1 MIPTSLIPLSDEDR
15 PHQRFHLVVL
25 LLLLA
30 NIAVF
35 IYQISLGSDGFARFV
50 YQYGVIPYEITRV
63 TDLPPTI
70 DYPVWIT
77 IFTSMFMHGSILHIA
92 FNMLYLWVFGDNV
105 EDAMGPGGFLMF
117 YVICGIGAVAAQIA
131 ISPGSQTP
139 MVGASGA
146 IAGVLAAYLVLFPG
160 GRVRVLT
167 FIVIIPIF
175 FRLPALIVIGFW
187 VIAQLVS
194 GYVSL
199 GPSAQNAAGGG
210 GVAYFAH
217 IGGFFTGLVLVWF
230 FRKR

>member
-1 MIPTSLIPLSDEDR
+1 MIPGSLIPLSDEDR
-15 PHQRFHLVVL
+15 PRQRFHLIVL

-30 NIAVF
+30 NVAVF
-35 IYQISLGSDGFARFV
+35 SYQASLGEDGFARFV
-50 YQYGVIPYEITRV
+50 YQYGAIPYELTRF

-70 DYPVWIT
+70 DYPVWVT
-77 IFTSMFMHGSILHIA
+77 AFTSMFLHGSILHIA

-105 EDAMGPGGFLMF
+105 EDAMGHGRFLLF
-117 YVICGIGAVAAQIA
+117 YLISGLGALVAQVAMN
-131 ISPGSQTP
+131 PGSQVP

-160 GRVRVLT
+160 GRVRVLA
-167 FIVIIPIF
+167 FVVIIPLF

-187 VIAQLVS
+187 IVMQILA

-199 GPSAQNAAGGG
+199 GPSTDEG

-217 IGGFFTGLVLVWF
+217 IGGFFTGLVLVFF
-230 FRKR
+230 FRKRA